1 MKEKYSDGAGS
12 RKEFAQKNKNNNR
25 KIRQTYT
32 RVSYDSSKDKP
43 EDLDEW
49 YELDDI
55 EFEKFTNGK
64 R

>member
-12 RKEFAQKNKNNNR
+12 RKEFAKKNKKENR
-25 KIRQTYT
+25 KLRQTYAQ
-32 RVSYDSSKDKP
+32 VSYDSSKDKP

-49 YELDDI
+49 YEFDDT

>member
-12 RKEFAQKNKNNNR
+12 KKEFAKKKIHNNR
-25 KIRQTYT
+25 KIHQAYS
-32 RVSYDSSKDKP
+32 RVSYDSSKEKP

-49 YELDDI
+49 YDFDDVG
-55 EFEKFTNGK
+55 FEKFRNGK

>member
-12 RKEFAQKNKNNNR
+12 KKELAKKNKNNSR
-25 KIRQTYT
+25 KMRKAYD
-32 RVSYDSSKDKP
+32 RVSYNSSKDKP

-49 YELDDI
+49 YELDDVG
-55 EFEKFTNGK
+55 FEKFKNGK